1 MNSGTAQYCMSMRG
15 VCVWVRVRVRAC
27 VLVCV
32 CAVRVRVCICLVH
45 TVLGA
50 AKRHAEQSSHFN
62 S

>member
-1 MNSGTAQYCMSMRG
+1 MFMRG

-32 CAVRVRVCICLVH
+32 CAVRVRVCIGLVH

-50 AKRHAEQSSHFN
+50 EKRHAEQSSHFN